1 MADLDANQ
9 MMRSIACDSIGRSK
23 GIDMK
28 TIVQTVMLTSAIV
41 WPAAL
46 APTASAQISK
56 EFSNSKIVLQEYK
69 KGDGGYWAYALGDA
83 DDPDKS
89 KREIHPMDPKRA
101 KVRTDMMKRR
111 VLEEYAEFMSPF
123 RLPRTLRA
131 IASDCR
137 GRKWDS
143 PYYSPYYRW
152 MNICYS
158 YVASTE
164 TMADDVVKDP
174 SKVKRWIPTTRGQLI
189 AGEFAATVLHETGH
203 ALFDILGVPVFGRE
217 EDAADQMEA
226 FLALQF
232 GSDIARTIIKAD
244 AYYYEWSA
252 TVQKSDPTT
261 FAEFSDVHGTDSQ
274 RVYNLLCTAYGGQ
287 REAFQDMVDSGWLPP
302 ERAKNCESEY
312 RRAEIAFRKTIVPFI
327 DQAQMK
333 KVQARQGWFQPAELK
348 EK

>member
-1 MADLDANQ
+1 MPGVQDRVIVVTGAGGGL
-9 MMRSIACDSIGRSK
+9 GR
-23 GIDMK
+23 
-28 TIVQTVMLTSAIV
+28 
-41 WPAAL
+41 
-46 APTASAQISK
+46 
-56 EFSNSKIVLQEYK
+56 E
-69 KGDGGYWAYALGDA
+69 YALTL
-83 DDPDKS
+83 
-89 KREIHPMDPKRA
+89 A
-101 KVRTDMMKRR
+101 K
-111 VLEEYAEFMSPF
+111 EG
-123 RLPRTLRA
+123 
-131 IASDCR
+131 ASVVVNDLGGSR
-137 GRKWDS
+137 DGTGAGHS
-143 PYYSPYYRW
+143 
-152 MNICYS
+152 
-158 YVASTE
+158 
-164 TMADDVVKDP
+164 MADDVVKDP

-274 RVYNLLCTAYGGQ
+274 RVYNLLCMAYGGQ

-333 KVQARQGWFQPAELK
+333 KVQARQGWFQPCDCGWRP
-348 EK
+348 